1 MWRLL
6 ILFSLVFSACQDK
19 GEVAQSSTSKD
30 ALLQVRAVKVTK
42 QDIPL
47 VMEFVGRTEGST
59 DAEIRAR
66 VDGQITNLHFQEGKP
81 VKKGDLLYEID
92 DAPYRAELAK
102 AQAALAD
109 AQARYVRAEA
119 DLKRVRPL
127 AEIDAVSKRDLD
139 VAIAGEASMRQSV
152 EAAKAGVESAEI
164 KLSYTKITSPVDGV
178 IGLSKAKVGEY
189 VGAAPNPVILNTVS
203 DLSQIVVRLTVTEK
217 EYLYFA
223 RLEKQRIAEKKERP
237 EPRKLELVL
246 SDGSV
251 YEHSGV
257 VKSVDRN
264 IDAASGALAVQ
275 AVFPNP
281 DSLLKPGLFAKI
293 RVVSEVLQGVVAVP
307 QVALKELQGIA
318 QLAVLDASGQV
329 EIKNVKAGQA
339 SGSLRVIEQG
349 LNDGEVIA
357 IDNLM
362 KLRSGMQVKPIIEE
376 K

>member
-6 ILFSLVFSACQDK
+6 ILFSLCFTACQDK
-19 GEVAQSSTSKD
+19 GDVAQPSTSKD

-42 QDIPL
+42 QDIPM
-47 VMEFVGRTEGST
+47 VMEFVGRTEGAT

-66 VDGQITNLHFQEGKP
+66 VDGQITKMHFKEGKP
-81 VKKGDLLYEID
+81 VKLGELLYEID
-92 DAPYRAELAK
+92 DAPYKAELAK

-164 KLSYTKITSPVDGV
+164 KLSYTKITSPVDGI
-178 IGLSKAKVGEY
+178 IGISKAKVGEY

-223 RLEKQRIAEKKERP
+223 RLEKQRTADGKEKP

-281 DSLLKPGLFAKI
+281 DGLLKPGLFAKI
-293 RVVSEVLQGVVAVP
+293 RVVAEVLKDGIAVP
-307 QVALKELQGIA
+307 KIAIKELQGIS
-318 QLAVLDASGQV
+318 QVIVINESGLV
-329 EIKNVKAGQA
+329 EVRSVKLGQA
-339 SGSLRVIEQG
+339 GASLRTIEEG
-349 LNDGEVIA
+349 LKVGEVIA

-362 KLRSGMQVKPIIEE
+362 KLRSGMQVKPLLEE